1 MKKILTLTLCLAL
14 LLGLFS
20 GCGGKQYDPLAGV
33 ETTVF
38 TDDAG
43 RDVTVPADITRIAAS
58 GSTAQM
64 ILMTLVPELLVGLA
78 SSPSTA
84 QRPYFPA
91 EMWTLP
97 TFGQFYGSKANLN
110 MEALIDAEPQLIV
123 DLGDAK
129 ENVRSDM
136 DGIQKQT
143 GIPTVFLEA
152 TLEEMP
158 QAYRKLGALLHRE
171 AEAEVLA
178 VYLEQTLAMAAENS
192 AKLPQDARK
201 TVLFGTGA
209 TGLACNAEG
218 SVQADVLSLVGAG
231 NAIHS
236 EEISNRNGGT
246 TVNLEEVY
254 ACDPDVILLAAGGP
268 YDTLA
273 ESEWSGLTAVKNG
286 TYYEIPNLP
295 YDWMSSPPSINRVL
309 GIYWL
314 GNLLYPE
321 LYDYDMVEKAQEFY
335 RLFWQSMLHMI
346 TRSLILSYLVALE
359 NIARIHPVLHIIKR
373 LVVAVRH
380 DDAAYCLELRQVV
393 DHPAAGKRFTIR
405 QCRLVNHDGCAFRL
419 QALHHALYAALAEVV
434 AAALHRQAIDANNGM
449 IFRRQRHH
457 AVGNKVL
464 AGLVALDN
472 GGNHVLR
479 HIGVVRQQLLGVFR
493 QAVSTV
499 AKGRIV
505 IMSTNTRIQA
515 NTVDDLLSVQPLH
528 LSIGI
533 QFVEVADTQCQIGVG
548 EQLNCLC
555 LSKAHKQSVNVL
567 FNCAFLQKFC
577 KSVCRLHQT
586 SIVHIG
592 ADNDTARIQVVI

>member
-1 MKKILTLTLCLAL
+1 MQLP
-14 LLGLFS
+14 FS
-20 GCGGKQYDPLAGV
+20 
-33 ETTVF
+33 
-38 TDDAG
+38 
-43 RDVTVPADITRIAAS
+43 
-58 GSTAQM
+58 
-64 ILMTLVPELLVGLA
+64 
-78 SSPSTA
+78 
-84 QRPYFPA
+84 
-91 EMWTLP
+91 
-97 TFGQFYGSKANLN
+97 
-110 MEALIDAEPQLIV
+110 
-123 DLGDAK
+123 LGDAK

-158 QAYRKLGALLHRE
+158 QAYRKLGQLLHRE

-335 RLFWQSMLHMI
+335 RLFWHYELSAEEAERLLARS
-346 TRSLILSYLVALE
+346 TRKTWRE
-359 NIARIHPVLHIIKR
+359 G
-373 LVVAVRH
+373 
-380 DDAAYCLELRQVV
+380 Q
-393 DHPAAGKRFTIR
+393 
-405 QCRLVNHDGCAFRL
+405 
-419 QALHHALYAALAEVV
+419 
-434 AAALHRQAIDANNGM
+434 
-449 IFRRQRHH
+449 
-457 AVGNKVL
+457 
-464 AGLVALDN
+464 
-472 GGNHVLR
+472 
-479 HIGVVRQQLLGVFR
+479 
-493 QAVSTV
+493 
-499 AKGRIV
+499 
-505 IMSTNTRIQA
+505 
-515 NTVDDLLSVQPLH
+515 
-528 LSIGI
+528 
-533 QFVEVADTQCQIGVG
+533 
-548 EQLNCLC
+548 
-555 LSKAHKQSVNVL
+555 
-567 FNCAFLQKFC
+567 
-577 KSVCRLHQT
+577 
-586 SIVHIG
+586 
-592 ADNDTARIQVVI
+592 

>member
-218 SVQADVLSLVGAG
+218 SVQADVLSLVGAR

-273 ESEWSGLTAVKNG
+273 ESEWSGLAAVKNG

-335 RLFWQSMLHMI
+335 RLFWHYE
-346 TRSLILSYLVALE
+346 LS
-359 NIARIHPVLHIIKR
+359 
-373 LVVAVRH
+373 
-380 DDAAYCLELRQVV
+380 
-393 DHPAAGKRFTIR
+393 
-405 QCRLVNHDGCAFRL
+405 
-419 QALHHALYAALAEVV
+419 AEE
-434 AAALHRQAIDANNGM
+434 AE
-449 IFRRQRHH
+449 
-457 AVGNKVL
+457 
-464 AGLVALDN
+464 
-472 GGNHVLR
+472 
-479 HIGVVRQQLLGVFR
+479 QLLAR
-493 QAVSTV
+493 STR
-499 AKGRIV
+499 K
-505 IMSTNTRIQA
+505 TRREG
-515 NTVDDLLSVQPLH
+515 L
-528 LSIGI
+528 
-533 QFVEVADTQCQIGVG
+533 
-548 EQLNCLC
+548 
-555 LSKAHKQSVNVL
+555 
-567 FNCAFLQKFC
+567 
-577 KSVCRLHQT
+577 
-586 SIVHIG
+586 
-592 ADNDTARIQVVI
+592 